1 MAKNLKLNIKNAQIA
16 KALNVKGLKEKLA
29 KKGEEAPKKARATKK
44 EQEEAPQ
51 EQETPEEAA
60 PPKKRIRARTK
71 SAFTAE
77 GKPTVEEAPPPP
89 QLPEEPIKEELPSP
103 PAPEEEK
110 KPEEPEPKV
119 GVVKKGKTIKTEA
132 EKKAP
137 PPPPKAEP
145 KGKPKTTKDFR
156 DFKPKRPAMK
166 AFDSRD
172 RYGLRAGEEEGWRR
186 RRPRKMKG
194 SREIE
199 EKTIRPTEL
208 SVRLPI
214 SVKDLA
220 AAMKLKA
227 SQLITKLFLQ
237 GVTLTLND
245 LLDDETTIQLLGHEF
260 GCEITIDTSE
270 EEKIRITDKTI
281 REEISEVGAEKLAG
295 RAPVVTFMGHVD
307 HGKTSLI
314 DRIRSTNVAAG
325 EAGAITQHMGAFR
338 CETKVGP
345 ITILDTPGHEAFTAM
360 RARGADVT
368 DVVVLVVA
376 GDEGIKAQT
385 EEAIQHAKAG
395 GVTIIVAINKCDRP
409 GFDAE
414 NVYRQLSEVEL
425 LPEAWGGSTATV
437 NCSAQ
442 NGEGIDELL
451 EMIALQAEVL
461 ELKANPTSR
470 ARGTVLES
478 EMHTGLG
485 SVATILVQNG
495 SLHQGDA
502 LVFGDLWGRARTMQ
516 DEHGAAVR
524 EAGPSYPV
532 AITGLSGLPEAGSEF
547 IVVEDEKTARE
558 IAEARSEESRQ
569 KRLALRKRTTA
580 ESFLQEGK
588 GEEKKV
594 LNLVIRAD
602 VQGSLEALKT
612 SLAKI
617 SSDKAA
623 LEVIFSGVGAISESD
638 VQLAV
643 ASGAVIL
650 GFHTQVE
657 SHADS
662 LIKQH
667 KVEVRLHDV
676 IYHAIDEVKAIMTGT
691 LDKVAEEKETGSA
704 EIRAVFKASQLGKIA
719 GCYVTE
725 GTIHRNHRIR
735 LVREGEVIWKG
746 GLASIKRE
754 SDDVREVKAGVECGI
769 VLEGQGE
776 IEVGDQIQAYEI
788 VYKAQEL

>member
-29 KKGEEAPKKARATKK
+29 SKGEKEEPAKKRAEEPAEA
-44 EQEEAPQ
+44 EAPQ
-51 EQETPEEAA
+51 
-60 PPKKRIRARTK
+60 KRRVRARTK

-77 GKPTVEEAPPPP
+77 GRQAIEEASPPPPPEPESEVEEEVAAPPVVEEVEEETATPAPRVGEIKQAKAPPPKPKAAPPTPPPP
-89 QLPEEPIKEELPSP
+89 QEEAAGDLRGKAKGAKE
-103 PAPEEEK
+103 
-110 KPEEPEPKV
+110 
-119 GVVKKGKTIKTEA
+119 
-132 EKKAP
+132 
-137 PPPPKAEP
+137 
-145 KGKPKTTKDFR
+145 FR

-172 RYGLRAGEEEGWRR
+172 RYGLSAGEEEGWRR
-186 RRPRKMKG
+186 RRPRKSKG
-194 SREIE
+194 GRPIDL

-208 SVRLPI
+208 SIRLPI

-220 AAMKLKA
+220 SAMKLKA
-227 SQLITKLFLQ
+227 SELITKLFMQ
-237 GVTLTLND
+237 GVTRTLND
-245 LLDDETTIQLLGHEF
+245 LLDDETTVQLLGHEF

-270 EEKIRITDKTI
+270 AERIRITDKTI
-281 REEISEVGAEKLAG
+281 REEIAEVEEEKLVI

-314 DRIRSTNVAAG
+314 DRIRSSNVAAG

-360 RARGADVT
+360 RARGAEVT

-385 EEAIQHAKAG
+385 LEAIQHARAA
-395 GVTIIVAINKCDRP
+395 GVTIVVAINKCDKP
-409 GFDAE
+409 AFNAE
-414 NVYRQLSEVEL
+414 NVYRQLSEAEL
-425 LPEAWGGSTATV
+425 LPEKWGGSIVTV

-442 NGEGIDELL
+442 TGEGIDELL

-461 ELKANPTSR
+461 ELKANPHTR

-485 SVATILVQNG
+485 AVATILVQNG
-495 SLHQGDA
+495 SLRQGDA

-516 DEHGAAVR
+516 DEHGASLR

-547 IVVEDEKTARE
+547 IVVESEKVARE

-569 KRLALRKRTTA
+569 KRLAHRKRATT
-580 ESFLQEGK
+580 ESFLQQGT
-588 GEEKKV
+588 EEKKI

-602 VQGSLEALKT
+602 VQGSLEALKA

-617 SSDKAA
+617 ESDKAS

-638 VQLAV
+638 VQLAM

-657 SHADS
+657 SHAEP

-667 KVEVRLHDV
+667 KIEVRLHDV

-691 LDKVAEEKETGSA
+691 LDKIAEEEERGVA

-719 GCYVTE
+719 GCLVTE
-725 GTIHRNHRIR
+725 GTIHRNHKIR
-735 LVREGEVIWKG
+735 LVRNGEVVWKG
-746 GLASIKRE
+746 SLASIKRE
-754 SDDVREVKAGVECGI
+754 ADDVREVKAGVECGI
-769 VLEGQGE
+769 LLAGQND
-776 IEVGDQIQAYEI
+776 IAVGDLIQAYEV